1 MRSFLGVIVII
12 QGLGGFVARVFFDTE
27 FGLLRRW
34 FDVPTPAYLA
44 IAAAGVALLI
54 WSDNDRRKKEER

>member
-1 MRSFLGVIVII
+1 MRGFLGVILVI

-34 FDVPTPAYLA
+34 FDIPTPVYLL
-44 IAAAGVALLI
+44 IAAAGVGLAI
-54 WSDNDRRKKEER
+54 WGDQAKKKET